1 MKKQYTAPTMMTVEA
16 RLHPL
21 MDSVS
26 GSGTY
31 NIGYGGVDIN
41 GSEEPGAR
49 YVNSLWDDENEE

>member
-1 MKKQYTAPTMMTVEA
+1 MMTVEA